1 MSIPLP
7 NLDDRQFADLVSEMQ
22 ARIARYAPEWTNHN
36 AADPGIMLLELFAW
50 LTEATIYRINR
61 VPESSRIRFLQILGG
76 AFQSAQ
82 PAVWKM
88 QICMSQ
94 PSASYTLPRD
104 SALAL
109 SVRGSYQ
116 PLIFETLNPLPLT
129 QSVTAYVNA
138 RQTTLVKEEVLG
150 TSNGE
155 SFQLFPLSQSPI
167 ALPLAPFPIHPVVT
181 VGDEPWQYTAHLT
194 ASQETDA
201 HFTVKPWLNMIAF
214 GNGVHGRVP
223 PKDACIHVTYRHD
236 ATLDGMIRKEYVG
249 KSSGRG
255 FQYFPLKKTIFPMDL
270 QELNSLEPQ
279 VMVNDQRWRYRPS
292 ISAMGQDEPEF
303 TVEPWR
309 NAIRFGNGLHGRIPD
324 KCATIKAT
332 YRQTVRPMPTVAT
345 GASLVLLP
353 GEGAISPER
362 ISVSAATM
370 RTGGSDPTTFEQAR
384 DAAMAILKPHWRA
397 ITVDDFEELVIDSG
411 LGIARARCLPGRNV
425 TQPLSTRSWPGHVSV
440 AVVPQAQY
448 ELPKK
453 LSAESRILALHPDGT
468 RMVTVD
474 GAGHGQLWALEK
486 ASVLRSFTNMTTT
499 RYAIFGAD
507 GNSLVVTESDQI
519 PGLYNAHSGE
529 LLATLAANAQ
539 AIYSPQGAYLAD
551 IGGSGAAYLRDTQD
565 GAIIAHLGQRWENGR
580 TDEVAILNALFTAD
594 GMLLAT
600 VDADNSVHLW
610 ITLTG
615 IRSEPLAHPA
625 AVHALAF
632 NQDGI
637 HLATLSND
645 GLIRLWRTD
654 SARAVAN
661 FSSDVLAAAIEEN
674 DYEDEGQQRG
684 AITLLFN
691 ADGSRLAVQIGERA
705 WLWSARARKEMADL
719 CLVPSLPG
727 KPEQEEA
734 VPAISSLRFSPDGNW
749 LAVIEDRQVLRL
761 WNARSGAPLGSYD
774 HKVPV
779 SQVVFSPNSCMVLT
793 LSALNVVS
801 QWELPTDSVEFT
813 PVIQEN
819 GGVAALSPNGDW
831 FGIVR
836 DHLLRIWG
844 TSQKKIISTL
854 YQDLDAGEISYV
866 AASASGRYLYTV
878 AEEAHSSTPTG
889 EGPKQTIL
897 VWRAD
902 HVFAV
907 DALLKQRRLVTSQ
920 HHVAGPFY
928 TDVYVRAT
936 LVLRSSLKS
945 SAQLQDEI
953 CNHALSEF
961 FHPLRGGVDGKGWQ
975 WGRNVYASE
984 VYQILER
991 IEGVDHVESLT
1002 LSLSPGKGTS
1012 VEENGPAVLDIPAFH
1027 LVNYVVQAG
1036 DIQTT
1041 RQAQLRQPQVTYRT
1055 R

>member
-36 AADPGIMLLELFAW
+36 VADPGIMLLELFAW
-50 LTEATIYRINR
+50 LTEAMIYRINR
-61 VPESSRIRFLQILGG
+61 VPEQSRIRFVQTLGG
-76 AFQSAQ
+76 SFQSAQ
-82 PAVWKM
+82 PAAWKM
-88 QICMSQ
+88 RICMAGSQ
-94 PSASYTLPRD
+94 APYTMPRD

-109 SVRGSYQ
+109 SVRGRYQ

-129 QSVTAYVNA
+129 PSVAAYVNA
-138 RQTTLVKEEVLG
+138 RQTTPVKEEKLG
-150 TSNGE
+150 KSSGA

-167 ALPLAPFPIHPVVT
+167 ALPPVPFPIHPVVF
-181 VGDEPWQYTAHLT
+181 VGDEPWQYTPHLA
-194 ASQETDA
+194 ASQEDDA

-214 GNGVHGRVP
+214 GNGEHGRIP
-223 PKDACIHVTYRHD
+223 PKDAKIYVTYRSA
-236 ATLDGMIRKEYVG
+236 ATLDGVIRKEFVG

-255 FQYFPLKKTIFPMDL
+255 FQYFALKKTILPVDL

-279 VMVNDQRWRYRPS
+279 VMVCKQRWRYRPS

-309 NAIRFGNGLHGRIPD
+309 NAIRFGNEIHGRIPPVG
-324 KCATIKAT
+324 AEIKVS

-345 GASLVLLP
+345 GAPLVLLP
-353 GEGAISPER
+353 GAGTISPSQ
-362 ISVSAATM
+362 IQVSAAKM
-370 RTGGSDPTTFEQAR
+370 HIAGSDPTTFEQAL
-384 DAAMAILKPHWRA
+384 DAAMAILKPRWRA
-397 ITVDDFEELVIDSG
+397 IIVNDFEELVINSG

-425 TQPLSTRSWPGHVSV
+425 TQPLSTRSWPGHVSM

-448 ELPKK
+448 VLPKELGK
-453 LSAESRILALHPDGT
+453 KSRILALHPDGT
-468 RMVTVD
+468 RLVTVD
-474 GAGHGQLWALEK
+474 GAEQGQLWDLEK
-486 ASVLRSFTNMTTT
+486 TNRLRSFTNMRMTHH
-499 RYAIFGAD
+499 ALFGAD
-507 GNSLVVTESDQI
+507 GNSLVVTGSDQI

-529 LLATLAANAQ
+529 LLAELVSKAQ
-539 AIYSPQGAYLAD
+539 VIYSPQGAYLVD
-551 IGGSGAAYLRDTQD
+551 IGGRGAAYLRDTQD
-565 GAIIAHLGQRWENGR
+565 GAIIAYLGQRVEGDHMR
-580 TDEVAILNALFTAD
+580 RVTVLKAAFTAD

-600 VDADNSVHLW
+600 ADADNNVHLW
-610 ITLTG
+610 TTLTG
-615 IRSEPLAHPA
+615 ERSEPLAHPTP
-625 AVHALAF
+625 VRALAF
-632 NQDGI
+632 SQDGI

-654 SARAVAN
+654 SARVM
-661 FSSDVLAAAIEEN
+661 STLPSQVLAEAIEEN
-674 DYEDEGQQRG
+674 DREDGREKG
-684 AITLLFN
+684 ATNLLFN

-719 CLVPSLPG
+719 CMAPSLPG
-727 KPEQEEA
+727 KPQEEKA
-734 VPAISSLRFSPDGNW
+734 SVTISALRFSPDGNW

-761 WNARSGAPLGSYD
+761 WNARSGISVGGCD
-774 HKVPV
+774 HGAPV
-779 SQVVFSPNSCMVLT
+779 SQVVFSPDSRMVLT
-793 LSALNVVS
+793 LSALNVVR
-801 QWELPTDSVEFT
+801 QWELAADRLNFT
-813 PVIQEN
+813 SVIQEN
-819 GGVAALSPNGDW
+819 GGLAALSPYGDW
-831 FGIVR
+831 FCIVH
-836 DHLLRIWG
+836 DHLIHIWG
-844 TSQKKIISTL
+844 AAQKKIISTL
-854 YQDLDAGEISYV
+854 YHDLDAGEISYV
-866 AASASGRYLYTV
+866 AASASGRYLCTV
-878 AEEAHSSTPTG
+878 AEEVHSSTPTG
-889 EGPKQTIL
+889 EGSKQTIL

-928 TDVYVRAT
+928 TDVYVRAR
-936 LVLRSSLKS
+936 LVLRSSLKT
-945 SAQLQDEI
+945 SAQLQNEI

-1002 LSLSPGKGTS
+1002 LSFSPKGGTP
-1012 VEENGPAVLDIPAFH
+1012 VEESRLTELKIQPFH
-1027 LVNYVVQAG
+1027 LVNYVVQAD
-1036 DIQTT
+1036 DIQMS